1 MLEFLFG
8 FGFGIMIGTKYN
20 CKPYVEFVLYTIRN
34 TLQDIK
40 SDFKHENKLVE
51 DIIKE
56 DIINEDII
64 KVGEYKL

>member
-1 MLEFLFG
+1 MLEFLLG
-8 FGFGIMIGTKYN
+8 FGVGIFVGTKYN

-51 DIIKE
+51 DII
-56 DIINEDII
+56 NEDIKKEI
-64 KVGEYKL
+64 

>member
-51 DIIKE
+51 DII
-56 DIINEDII
+56 NEDIKKEI
-64 KVGEYKL
+64 

>member
-8 FGFGIMIGTKYN
+8 FGVGILVGTKYN

-40 SDFKHENKLVE
+40 NDFKHENKLGE
-51 DIIKE
+51 NPINE
-56 DIINEDII
+56 YIINENI
-64 KVGEYKL
+64 KKDN

>member
-8 FGFGIMIGTKYN
+8 VGVGILVGTKYN

-40 SDFKHENKLVE
+40 NDFNHKKIIIDEIKKEN
-51 DIIKE
+51 
-56 DIINEDII
+56 
-64 KVGEYKL
+64 

>member
-20 CKPYVEFVLYTIRN
+20 CKPYIDLILYTVKN

-40 SDFKHENKLVE
+40 KDFKCEK
-51 DIIKE
+51 I
-56 DIINEDII
+56 IINEKINEEI
-64 KVGEYKL
+64 KKEN